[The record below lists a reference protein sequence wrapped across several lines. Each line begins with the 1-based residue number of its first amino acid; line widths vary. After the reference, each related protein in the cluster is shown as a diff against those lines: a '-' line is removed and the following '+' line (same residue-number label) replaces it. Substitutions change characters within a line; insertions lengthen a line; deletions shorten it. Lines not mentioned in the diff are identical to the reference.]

1 MPSKFFWYDLVTI
14 DTAAAAKFYGAVVG
28 WTYEDVSQPGN
39 AYGIFKVGD
48 VGVAGLMPFP
58 EGMKGHPGWNG
69 YIAVDDVDDIARR
82 IKDEGGTIHRGP
94 IEVPG
99 IIKFVVVSD
108 PQGAVFIAAKGLSSM
123 PMPELPMGTPGTV
136 GWRELFATDWKTD
149 FDFYAKLFG
158 WTLAEAHDMGEAG
171 IYQLFAAGGPPIGG
185 MMNRPA
191 VMPMSWWNYYINVE
205 AIDAAKARVEKAGGQ
220 IKMGPMQVPGG
231 QWVLQAQDPQGAFFA
246 LVALK
251 R

>member
-1 MPSKFFWYDLVTI
+1 MPSNFFWYDLVTT
-14 DTAAAAKFYGAVVG
+14 DTKAAARFYGDVVG
-28 WTYEDVSQPGN
+28 WTYEDMSQPGN
-39 AYGIFKVGD
+39 QYGIFKVG
-48 VGVAGLMPFP
+48 VGGVAGLMPFP

-69 YIAVDDVDDIARR
+69 YIEVDDVDAAARK
-82 IKDEGGTIHRGP
+82 IKEQGGAVHRGP

-99 IIKFVVVSD
+99 VINFAVVAD
-108 PQGAVFIAAKGLSSM
+108 PQGAVFIIAKPLGA
-123 PMPELPMGTPGTV
+123 PMGELPNNTPGTV
-136 GWRELFATDWKTD
+136 GWRELFATDWQTD
-149 FDFYAKLFG
+149 FEFYEKMFG
-158 WTLAEAHDMGEAG
+158 WTKAESHDMGEGG
-171 IYQLFAAGGPPIGG
+171 IYQLFAAGGHPIGG

-205 AIDAAKARVEKAGGQ
+205 AIDAAKARVEKAGGT
-220 IKMGPMQVPGG
+220 IKMGPMEVPGG